1 MARRAGRERI
11 IDQRHGQRGGAPPQT
26 PWISRATALGRG
38 VKFTTLGSCFGR
50 GRDASANN
58 SHTPLL
64 RRFGHA
70 RGLLRSVVPGIDRL
84 PASHARASG
93 RFFAG
98 LRTGRRHARGPH
110 DHRASSLLF
119 LTGPCSSSTV
129 PRTAPPG
136 SPTRQLYV
144 PSDALF
150 PVARVGSCRHPRHLQ
165 PQRAQGF
172 ALVQRGAR
180 LDHIARMYHSV
191 AFLLPDASVLIA
203 GSNPNIDVELTAPYP
218 TTYTAEIFY
227 PPYFSS
233 SVRPQVMGVPPTLS
247 YGGSYFHL
255 SVSSTSDTGITWPP
269 TRRSCSPGAASRR
282 TREHGSAACAAQQF
296 VQCQR

>member
-1 MARRAGRERI
+1 MVLDIHSFFGSRSKPRNAPSCHAQRRRARV
-11 IDQRHGQRGGAPPQT
+11 P
-26 PWISRATALGRG
+26 
-38 VKFTTLGSCFGR
+38 CFGR
-50 GRDASANN
+50 SRDASPHP
-58 SHTPLL
+58 SQQLYPHSPLL
-64 RRFGHA
+64 WWFGPEA
-70 RGLLRSVVPGIDRL
+70 YYGNYSWLYYNTWTYPASTDCQRLTPEPQDGSL
-84 PASHARASG
+84 PAYEQDDDMLVG
-93 RFFAG
+93 R
-98 LRTGRRHARGPH
+98 TW
-110 DHRASSLLF
+110 ASSLHF

-136 SPTRQLYV
+136 SPTRRLYV

-247 YGGSYFHL
+247 YGGPYFHL
-255 SVSSTSDTGITWPP
+255 SVSSTSDTVTTWPP